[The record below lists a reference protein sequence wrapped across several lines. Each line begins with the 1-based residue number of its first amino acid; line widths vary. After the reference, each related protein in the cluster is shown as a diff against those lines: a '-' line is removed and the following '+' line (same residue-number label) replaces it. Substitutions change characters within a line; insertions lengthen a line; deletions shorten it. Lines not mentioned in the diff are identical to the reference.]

1 MKTEIK
7 NKIQNI
13 GLTYKQYV
21 DLTIK
26 EIESTDVNSLN
37 DAEKTLFEY
46 KKLNLQR
53 SSRIEKYYLV
63 NDELKSTIQNIKQIQ
78 TWVIITENWCGDSAQ
93 TLSYIAAF
101 AKINPLI
108 NLKIILRDSNLDVMD
123 QYLTNGTRSI
133 PKLIAFDENWN
144 VLFEW
149 GPRPQTA
156 GELMEQMKKEG
167 LSKTEKY
174 EKLHLWYGRNRG
186 KDIEQEFKS
195 LFIKLAAIQEE
206 MLK

>member
-1 MKTEIK
+1 LKTEIK

-13 GLTYKQYV
+13 SLTYNQYI
-21 DLTIK
+21 DLTKK
-26 EIESTDVNSLN
+26 EIEKTEVNSLN

-53 SSRIEKYYLV
+53 SSRIEKYYSV
-63 NDELKSTIQNIKQIQ
+63 SDELKSIIQSFKQIQ

-93 TLSYIAAF
+93 TLPYIAAF
-101 AKINPLI
+101 TKINPLI
-108 NLKIILRDSNLDVMD
+108 TFKIILRDSNLDIMD

-133 PKLIAFDENWN
+133 PKLIVFDENWN
-144 VLFEW
+144 EFFGW
-149 GPRPQTA
+149 GPRPEA
-156 GELMEQMKKEG
+156 AKELMEQLNEEG

-186 KDIEQEFKS
+186 KDIEQEFRD
-195 LFIKLAAIQEE
+195 LLLKLSAIQEE
-206 MLK
+206 MFN

>member
-7 NKIQNI
+7 NKIKNI
-13 GLTYKQYV
+13 SLTYKQYI

-63 NDELKSTIQNIKQIQ
+63 NDELKSIIQNIKQIQ

-93 TLSYIAAF
+93 NLAYIAAF
-101 AKINPLI
+101 TKMNPSI
-108 NLKIILRDSNLDVMD
+108 TLKIILRDSNLDIMD
-123 QYLTNGTRSI
+123 QYLTDGSRSI

-144 VLFEW
+144 ELFNW
-149 GPRPQTA
+149 GPRPQA
-156 GELMEQMKKEG
+156 AKELMEQLKKEG
-167 LSKTEKY
+167 LSKTDKY

-186 KDIEQEFKS
+186 KDIEQEFKD
-195 LFIKLAAIQEE
+195 LFIKLTAIQQE
-206 MLK
+206 MLN

>member
-1 MKTEIK
+1 MKSDIK
-7 NKIQNI
+7 NIIQNNS
-13 GLTYKQYV
+13 LTYKQFMN
-21 DLTIK
+21 LTNN
-26 EIESTDVNSLN
+26 EVQNTDANSLN

-53 SSRIEKYYLV
+53 SRRIEKYYSV
-63 NDELKSTIQNIKQIQ
+63 NDELKSMIQNIKQIQ
-78 TWVIITENWCGDSAQ
+78 TWVIFTENWCGDSAQ
-93 TLSYIAAF
+93 NLPYIAAF

-133 PKLIAFDENWN
+133 LKLIVFDEIWN
-144 VLFEW
+144 ELFEW
-149 GPRPQTA
+149 GPRPNA
-156 GELMEQMKKEG
+156 AKELMEQMKKDS

-186 KDIEQEFKS
+186 KDIEKEFK
-195 LFIKLAAIQEE
+195 E
-206 MLK
+206 MLTKLNKFEFTY

>member
-7 NKIQNI
+7 NKIQNNS
-13 GLTYKQYV
+13 LTYKQYI
-21 DLTIK
+21 DLTHK
-26 EIESTDVNSLN
+26 EIENTDVDSLN

-53 SSRIEKYYLV
+53 SSRIEKYYSV
-63 NDELKSTIQNIKQIQ
+63 NDELKSIFQNIKQIQ
-78 TWVIITENWCGDSAQ
+78 NWVIITENWCGDSAQ
-93 TLSYIAAF
+93 TLPYIAAF
-101 AKINPLI
+101 TKINPLI
-108 NLKIILRDSNLDVMD
+108 NFKIILRDSNLDIMD

-144 VLFEW
+144 KLFEW
-149 GPRPQTA
+149 GPRPKVA
-156 GELMEQMKKEG
+156 KDLMEQMKKEG

-186 KDIEQEFKS
+186 KDIEQEFKEILS
-195 LFIKLAAIQEE
+195 MQIIHSEEFI
-206 MLK
+206 